1 MGKIYL
7 EGADNTRDL
16 GGLKT
21 TEGAVIKDKQLIHSN
36 RLSRIT
42 QKDKIL
48 LETEYHLQKILDLR
62 TPMEVEQEPD
72 LEVAGAVYENIP
84 FFMESMVGV
93 SREQETRK
101 QMLHMEEFPE
111 MSDIYKMMIK
121 EEFCRKQ
128 ISQAVREIMNKKN
141 GAVLWHCTEGKD
153 RCGLLSATILFLLD
167 VSEDDVMEDYLK
179 TNKAAITRV
188 EKLKK
193 KLHLAGLH
201 REKIEKI
208 EGYFVAKEE
217 FLNAALKTM
226 KEEYGSINQFMI
238 KGLNISMQ
246 QKEDFKQKVLE

>member
-21 TEGAVIKDKQLIHSN
+21 TEGAVIKDKQLIRSN

-72 LEVAGAVYENIP
+72 LEVAGAV
-84 FFMESMVGV
+84 FMESMVGV

-128 ISQAVREIMNKKN
+128 ISQAVREIMNTKN

>member
-1 MGKIYL
+1 M
-7 EGADNTRDL
+7 
-16 GGLKT
+16 
-21 TEGAVIKDKQLIHSN
+21 
-36 RLSRIT
+36 
-42 QKDKIL
+42 
-48 LETEYHLQKILDLR
+48 
-62 TPMEVEQEPD
+62 
-72 LEVAGAVYENIP
+72 IP

-111 MSDIYKMMIK
+111 MSDIYTMMIK

-128 ISQAVREIMNKKN
+128 ISQAVREIMNTKN

>member
-1 MGKIYL
+1 M
-7 EGADNTRDL
+7 
-16 GGLKT
+16 
-21 TEGAVIKDKQLIHSN
+21 
-36 RLSRIT
+36 
-42 QKDKIL
+42 
-48 LETEYHLQKILDLR
+48 
-62 TPMEVEQEPD
+62 
-72 LEVAGAVYENIP
+72 
-84 FFMESMVGV
+84 
-93 SREQETRK
+93 
-101 QMLHMEEFPE
+101 
-111 MSDIYKMMIK
+111 
-121 EEFCRKQ
+121 
-128 ISQAVREIMNKKN
+128 
-141 GAVLWHCTEGKD
+141 
-153 RCGLLSATILFLLD
+153 LD

-193 KLHLAGLH
+193 ELHLAGLH

>member
-21 TEGAVIKDKQLIHSN
+21 TEGAVIKDKQLIRSN

-42 QKDKIL
+42 QIDKIL

-62 TPMEVEQEPD
+62 T
-72 LEVAGAVYENIP
+72 
-84 FFMESMVGV
+84 
-93 SREQETRK
+93 

-167 VSEDDVMEDYLK
+167 VSEDDVMEDYL
-179 TNKAAITRV
+179 
-188 EKLKK
+188 
-193 KLHLAGLH
+193 
-201 REKIEKI
+201 
-208 EGYFVAKEE
+208 
-217 FLNAALKTM
+217 
-226 KEEYGSINQFMI
+226 
-238 KGLNISMQ
+238 
-246 QKEDFKQKVLE
+246 

>member
-1 MGKIYL
+1 MQK
-7 EGADNTRDL
+7 ADLTSSQRDY
-16 GGLKT
+16 
-21 TEGAVIKDKQLIHSN
+21 
-36 RLSRIT
+36 
-42 QKDKIL
+42 
-48 LETEYHLQKILDLR
+48 EY
-62 TPMEVEQEPD
+62 
-72 LEVAGAVYENIP
+72 
-84 FFMESMVGV
+84 
-93 SREQETRK
+93 
-101 QMLHMEEFPE
+101 
-111 MSDIYKMMIK
+111 
-121 EEFCRKQ
+121 
-128 ISQAVREIMNKKN
+128 KKW
-141 GAVLWHCTEGKD
+141 AVLWHCTEGKD
-153 RCGLLSATILFLLD
+153 RGGVLSATILFLLD

>member
-1 MGKIYL
+1 M
-7 EGADNTRDL
+7 NT
-16 GGLKT
+16 
-21 TEGAVIKDKQLIHSN
+21 
-36 RLSRIT
+36 
-42 QKDKIL
+42 
-48 LETEYHLQKILDLR
+48 
-62 TPMEVEQEPD
+62 
-72 LEVAGAVYENIP
+72 
-84 FFMESMVGV
+84 
-93 SREQETRK
+93 
-101 QMLHMEEFPE
+101 
-111 MSDIYKMMIK
+111 
-121 EEFCRKQ
+121 
-128 ISQAVREIMNKKN
+128 KN

-226 KEEYGSINQFMI
+226 KEDNGREEENNCYVWGFPDRLFPNGKI
-238 KGLNISMQ
+238 KRYRCT
-246 QKEDFKQKVLE
+246 VH

>member
-21 TEGAVIKDKQLIHSN
+21 TEGAVIKDKQLILSN

-72 LEVAGAVYENIP
+72 
-84 FFMESMVGV
+84 
-93 SREQETRK
+93 
-101 QMLHMEEFPE
+101 
-111 MSDIYKMMIK
+111 IYKMMIK

-128 ISQAVREIMNKKN
+128 ISQAVREIMNTKN

-201 REKIEKI
+201 RERIKKI